1 MSGFTVLPSTGAST
15 YVPATEMPPAL
26 YLRGDGNLV
35 TATELTRG
43 PWAHRVMH
51 GGGITGILGWAVD
64 RALERPDLV
73 CTRFTVDILSGV
85 LVEELA
91 VRSIVRKEGTRTA
104 VVDASLEYDGLQ
116 VARASSQW
124 LLGSDTPDHA
134 TTELPPVP
142 GDRADPDAHPVMEYP
157 RPGFNAD
164 VVDIRVLEGSTEEEG
179 PGRMWIRLAHPV
191 MEGETPGSFQQ
202 LMVLADLGAAVGW
215 EPAPSGA
222 SFINTDVSVHLVR
235 RPSGEWFL
243 FDSHVEHST
252 DGVACTRTTLSDE
265 AGRLGWI
272 LQSQLEAPPEIA
284 M

>member
-85 LVEELA
+85 PVEELA

-142 GDRADPDAHPVMEYP
+142 GDRADPDAHPDMEYP

-164 VVDIRVLEGSTEEEG
+164 AVDIRVLEG
-179 PGRMWIRLAHPV
+179 
-191 MEGETPGSFQQ
+191 
-202 LMVLADLGAAVGW
+202 LGLR
-215 EPAPSGA
+215 P
-222 SFINTDVSVHLVR
+222 INTIPIRGCSDTASLQAPTFMVRFQFASRDLKDRVLVVVGLPLAR
-235 RPSGEWFL
+235 KTG
-243 FDSHVEHST
+243 D
-252 DGVACTRTTLSDE
+252 
-265 AGRLGWI
+265 
-272 LQSQLEAPPEIA
+272 EIA
-284 M
+284 LLGRDILRTARFVYDGPAGGYSLEFS

>member
-1 MSGFTVLPSTGAST
+1 MPSALFLPG
-15 YVPATEMPPAL
+15 E
-26 YLRGDGNLV
+26 GNV
-35 TATELTRG
+35 VVATELTRG

-64 RALERPDLV
+64 GALDRPDLV

-85 LVEELA
+85 PVEELSVSA
-91 VRSIVRKEGTRTA
+91 TVRKEGKRTA
-104 VVDASLEYDGLQ
+104 LVDGSLEYDGLQ

-124 LLGSDTPDHA
+124 LLGPASPDTAPGGG
-134 TTELPPVP
+134 LPPVP
-142 GDRADPDAHPVMEYP
+142 GDRADPDAHPDMEYP

-164 VVDIRVLEGSTEEEG
+164 AVDIRVIEGSTEEPG
-179 PGRMWIRLAHPV
+179 AGRMWIQLAHPF
-191 MEGETPGSFQQ
+191 MAGEVAGPFQR
-202 LMVLADLGAAVGW
+202 LAALADLGAAVGW

-235 RPSGEWFL
+235 RPRGEWFL
-243 FDSHVEHST
+243 FDSHVQHST

-265 AGRLGWI
+265 AGLLGWV

-284 M
+284 MN